1 MERGTP
7 PAPNLDMKVATPHD
21 LIDIQALRI
30 GMFVHLDVGWMSHP
44 FPLSSFKIK
53 SAEQILTIRTLGLK
67 RVRWSP
73 QLSDFRPP
81 MATRAALAGVR
92 PAMAPNAATPTAG
105 ALGNA
110 ASLDAQAASPAPAK
124 VDSAAGEASIAAAAG
139 AEPAATASA
148 PTSAPTSVG
157 VPESMLGADTPRPTT
172 GAASAAAAVAPADEV
187 PTTSAMVTASLATSG
202 TVSAASASADH
213 AALAAAATAQNL
225 AMQAREEHRARLA
238 QQRSSQKLCEK
249 QFTEAARACRQAT
262 ELLGMRPQE
271 ARAQTEALTKAL
283 LDKMLGD
290 GDVCVRLL
298 TESAGDKAS
307 AHGLTVSIIS
317 LLMGR
322 CFGFSEADLLD
333 LGVGALLHD
342 MGKTDVP
349 SRLRHR
355 EESFQPHELRAYEE
369 HVANGVAAAQRM
381 GLSPGATAVIA
392 QHHEHVDGS
401 GFPNQLNA
409 ERMTIGARIVA
420 LVNRYDNLCNPYVT
434 GRALTPHEAVSLLFA
449 QGKSKFDTSIMGA
462 FIKMMGVYPPGST
475 VQLTDDRYALVMS
488 VNSSRPLKPSVL
500 LFEPSVPR
508 EDALVI
514 DLEST
519 SGLGIRRSL
528 KPMQLPAHAL
538 SYLAPAQRLAYFF
551 EPINR
556 ALEEA

>member
-1 MERGTP
+1 
-7 PAPNLDMKVATPHD
+7 MKVATPHD
-21 LIDIQALRI
+21 LIDIQALRV

-81 MATRAALAGVR
+81 MATRAALAAVPR
-92 PAMAPNAATPTAG
+92 PAMAPSASMPTVV

-110 ASLDAQAASPAPAK
+110 APPVSQVAPLPTAEAANGASIDSPVVGAAPSMAAPA
-124 VDSAAGEASIAAAAG
+124 
-139 AEPAATASA
+139 EPDRPVAPSTPPTVAIAATASLGSVALA
-148 PTSAPTSVG
+148 PHPTAP
-157 VPESMLGADTPRPTT
+157 
-172 GAASAAAAVAPADEV
+172 AASP
-187 PTTSAMVTASLATSG
+187 
-202 TVSAASASADH
+202 SADH

-225 AMQAREEHRARLA
+225 SMRAREAHRARLA
-238 QQRSSQKLCEK
+238 EQRAAQRVCEK
-249 QFTEAARACRQAT
+249 QFAEASRACRQAA
-262 ELLGMRPQE
+262 ELLEMRPQD

-283 LDKMLGD
+283 LDKMLGE

-307 AHGLTVSIIS
+307 AHGLTVAIIS

-322 CFGFSEADLLD
+322 CFGFADADLLD
-333 LGVGALLHD
+333 LGVGAMLHD
-342 MGKTDVP
+342 MGKVDVP

-355 EESFQPHELRAYEE
+355 EESFQPHEQRAYEE
-369 HVANGVAAAQRM
+369 HVASGVAAAQRM
-381 GLSPGATAVIA
+381 GLSAGATAIIA

-401 GFPNQLNA
+401 GFPNRLTA

-420 LVNRYDNLCNPYVT
+420 LVNRYDNLCNPHVAS
-434 GRALTPHEAVSLLFA
+434 RAMTPHEAVSLLFS

-475 VQLTDDRYALVMS
+475 VQLTDDRYALVVS

-508 EDALVI
+508 DEALVV
-514 DLEST
+514 DLESMA
-519 SGLGIRRSL
+519 GLGIRRSL
-528 KPMQLPAHAL
+528 KPMQLPAPAL

-556 ALEEA
+556 ALEAA